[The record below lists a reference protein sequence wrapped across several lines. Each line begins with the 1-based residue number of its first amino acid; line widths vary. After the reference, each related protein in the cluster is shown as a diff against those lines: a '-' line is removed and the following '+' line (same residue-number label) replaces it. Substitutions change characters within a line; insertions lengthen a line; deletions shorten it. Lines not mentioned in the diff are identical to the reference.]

1 MQVRSNRLQHFLK
14 LNHVPYSMIE
24 HAQVFTS
31 QEAAAS
37 MHVPGKTMA
46 KVVVL
51 EGPSIPYLAVL
62 PASYQVNLDRFAQAV
77 GEPVRL
83 ATEDRI
89 RDLFPD
95 CEPGAVPPFG
105 RLYGVQ
111 MYVDQALAEEK
122 EIVFPAGNHSNAVRM
137 SYSDFQGLTKPEV
150 RSFADQR
157 GSERR
162 KNTPESRRVH

>member
-1 MQVRSNRLQHFLK
+1 MQVLSNRLQHFLK
-14 LNHVPYSMIE
+14 LHQVPYSTIE
-24 HAQVFTS
+24 HAQAFTS
-31 QEAAAS
+31 QETAAT

-51 EGPSIPYLAVL
+51 QGRSSPYLGVL
-62 PASYQVNLDRFAQAV
+62 SASYQVDLDLFEKAV

-89 RDLFPD
+89 RELFPD

-105 RLYGVQ
+105 RLYDVQ
-111 MYVDQALAEEK
+111 TYVDEALAEEA
-122 EIVFPAGNHSNAVRM
+122 EIVFPAGSHSNAVRM
-137 SYSDFQGLTKPEV
+137 SYRDFQELTMPEV
-150 RSFADQR
+150 RSFAAKR

-162 KNTPESRRVH
+162 RIH

>member
-1 MQVRSNRLQHFLK
+1 MQVRSNRLQNFLK
-14 LNHVPYSMIE
+14 LNHVPYSTIE

-31 QEAAAS
+31 QEAAAT

-51 EGPSIPYLAVL
+51 EGRSTAYLAVL
-62 PASYQVNLDRFAQAV
+62 SASYQVDLDRFATAA

-105 RLYGVQ
+105 RLYDVPT
-111 MYVDQALAEEK
+111 YVDQAMAEEK

-137 SYSDFQGLTKPEV
+137 SYPDFERLTKPEV
-150 RSFADQR
+150 RSFAVR
-157 GSERR
+157 RPAGSG
-162 KNTPESRRVH
+162 KNAPGNRRVH